1 MNDWNRT
8 VERADHAV
16 AYREA
21 ASEVKAKSGQ
31 TILSDQS
38 LCEVQAPEYVKT
50 IVDYRFNSD
59 S

>member
-8 VERADHAV
+8 VERADRAV

-31 TILSDQS
+31 TLVSNTS
-38 LCEVQAPEYVKT
+38 LAEVQAPDYVKT